1 MNIIYSWY
9 ITALKRFLGYER
21 LDWGQCASVCVCV
34 CFCVIGCLYAGCTVN
49 KQCGLR
55 ATEGQVS
62 GMKELKT
69 HLQLQDEPELQ
80 SGARLPC
87 WVSLHSADYVKHTSL
102 KSGVFFG
109 EYFNTEIISNVAFY
123 INTLS

>member
-1 MNIIYSWY
+1 MKGW
-9 ITALKRFLGYER
+9 TG
-21 LDWGQCASVCVCV
+21 ASVHPCVCV

-69 HLQLQDEPELQ
+69 HLQLQDEPGCRCTAQ
-80 SGARLPC
+80 
-87 WVSLHSADYVKHTSL
+87 
-102 KSGVFFG
+102 
-109 EYFNTEIISNVAFY
+109 IM
-123 INTLS
+123 